1 MATLTTLRCH
11 LESHLGADEQK
22 VSRPF
27 VKTNLDNKSLT
38 QTKSKTFLPISNYY
52 ENNVFK
58 LFTFDEQR
66 QWAFNRF
73 LRKNHNQKLHKGY
86 EIMSHTSPKYQCTS
100 VHYEKRL
107 YIIFESLLTTGAD
120 DNPLFVFLLKC
131 FSISFSQ
138 TV

>member
-1 MATLTTLRCH
+1 MATPTTLRCH

-27 VKTNLDNKSLT
+27 VKTNLNNKSLT

-66 QWAFNRF
+66 QWAFNRL
-73 LRKNHNQKLHKGY
+73 LRKKHNQKLHKGY
-86 EIMSHTSPKYQCTS
+86 EIMSPPHQSTNALQYIMKRDYTSY
-100 VHYEKRL
+100 
-107 YIIFESLLTTGAD
+107 
-120 DNPLFVFLLKC
+120 LK
-131 FSISFSQ
+131 
-138 TV
+138 VY